1 MTLFPEAHVCRWGT
15 CSLETG
21 AHVLRVR
28 PVCRFCPLRIMQR
41 LLAENSVGKCPGVI
55 DVEIGPLIETK
66 GRDPHT
72 VTAEVEAWIEGRVN
86 AMPQHAGH

>member
-1 MTLFPEAHVCRWGT
+1 
-15 CSLETG
+15 
-21 AHVLRVR
+21 
-28 PVCRFCPLRIMQR
+28 MQR
-41 LLAENSVGKCPGVI
+41 FAGRKNSVGKCPGVI

>member
-1 MTLFPEAHVCRWGT
+1 
-15 CSLETG
+15 
-21 AHVLRVR
+21 
-28 PVCRFCPLRIMQR
+28 MQR
-41 LLAENSVGKCPGVI
+41 FAGRKTVLVNVI